1 VDGQAIE
8 FYIEGTRSR
17 SGKMLPPKTGM
28 LSTVTSTFLDRKVPN
43 INIIPLAI
51 NYERV
56 SASAARLVLL
66 HGAHRLHCESVASTL
81 RRHPRRR
88 AK

>member
-1 VDGQAIE
+1 MDGQAIE

-56 SASAARLVLL
+56 SAFGLRCALL
-66 HGAHRLHCESVASTL
+66 AL
-81 RRHPRRR
+81 RIRGINPTPSPK
-88 AK
+88 APS